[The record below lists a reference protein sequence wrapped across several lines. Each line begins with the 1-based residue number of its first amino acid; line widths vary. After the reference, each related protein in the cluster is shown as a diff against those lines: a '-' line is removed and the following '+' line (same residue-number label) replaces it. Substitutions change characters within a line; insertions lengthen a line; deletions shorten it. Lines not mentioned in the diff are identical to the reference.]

1 MALKG
6 KQPELV
12 AKKLKMFMYG
22 SAGVGKTTAA
32 ISFPNCYL
40 IDTEHGSENP
50 QYLKI
55 IKANNGAIFQSS
67 DFNEIANEVKAL
79 LTEKHEYKTL
89 IIDPLTTVYN
99 ELVDASALK
108 VGTEFGRHVVDAN
121 KQFKRLLSLLLRLN
135 MNLILTS
142 HAKTE
147 YGNNM
152 SVVGTTFDCYK
163 KIDYLFDLVI
173 EIKKIGKKSIGLVKK
188 TRIATF
194 DDLEEF
200 EFGYDVIA
208 NKYGRDVMEA
218 SVASEVLANRD
229 QIEEMLH
236 LVKVLN
242 VPAEMLEKWFT
253 KASCESF
260 EDMSEEHI
268 VKCIDALNK
277 QISRKE
283 AK

>member
-1 MALKG
+1 MGLRG
-6 KQPELV
+6 KQPEAI

-22 SAGVGKTTAA
+22 GAGVGKTMAA

-40 IDTEHGSENP
+40 IDTERGAENP
-50 QYLKI
+50 QYLKLL
-55 IKANNGAIFQSS
+55 KANNGALFQSS
-67 DFNEIANEVKAL
+67 DFNEITQEVKSL
-79 LTEKHEYKTL
+79 LTEKHDYKTL

-99 ELVDASALK
+99 ELVDTSALK
-108 VGTEFGRHVVDAN
+108 TGTDFGRHVTEAN
-121 KQFKRLLSLLLRLN
+121 KQFKRLLSLLIRLD

-152 SVVGTTFDCYK
+152 TVLGTTFDCYK

-173 EIKKIGKKSIGLVKK
+173 EIKKFGLKRIGHVKK
-188 TRIATF
+188 TRISTF
-194 DDLEEF
+194 EEAEEF

-208 NKYGRDVMEA
+208 NKYGRDVME
-218 SVASEVLANRD
+218 SVVTNEKLANKEH
-229 QIEEMLH
+229 IEEILH
-236 LVKVLN
+236 LVRVLN
-242 VPAEMLEKWFT
+242 VPLETLEKWFT

-277 QISRKE
+277 QIQRKE
-283 AK
+283 TK